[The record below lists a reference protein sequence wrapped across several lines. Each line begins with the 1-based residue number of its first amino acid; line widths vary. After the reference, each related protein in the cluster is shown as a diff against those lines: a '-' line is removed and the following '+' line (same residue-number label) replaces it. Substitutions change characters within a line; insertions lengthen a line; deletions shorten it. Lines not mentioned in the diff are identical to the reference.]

1 MRIQTAFLILVG
13 GVLVAAQQA
22 PQLPPPFSTPSS
34 TNRPVVV
41 EAPAGARLQVP
52 AGFSVETWATGFEI
66 PRYLLQGPG
75 GEILLTDSGA
85 GTVYAFAGGKAAEK
99 KPLITGLRRPYGLA
113 LWRNYLYVAETESV
127 KRYPYDAKALT
138 AGKGEEVVSLA
149 GLGMGHWTRTV
160 VFDRAGQKM
169 YVGVGSASNV
179 SPGEILDAPRLI
191 DTTRTAAAT
200 RFS

>member
-1 MRIQTAFLILVG
+1 MRIVMAMLVLLG
-13 GVLVAAQQA
+13 GVMVAAQQA

-52 AGFSVETWATGFEI
+52 AGFSVEPWATGFEI

-75 GEILLTDSGA
+75 GEILLTDSGS
-85 GTVYAFAGGKAAEK
+85 GTVYAFAGGNAAGK
-99 KPLITGLRRPYGLA
+99 KPLITGLKRPYGLA

-138 AGKGEEVVSLA
+138 AGKGEEVVSLQA
-149 GLGMGHWTRTV
+149 SAWATGRERWCSIAR
-160 VFDRAGQKM
+160 DRRCM
-169 YVGVGSASNV
+169 SGSGRHRMSAQV
-179 SPGEILDAPRLI
+179 KILDAPRLI
-191 DTTRTAAAT
+191 DTTRMAAAT
-200 RFS
+200 RSS